1 MKDKLTR
8 KAKREGYNARSA
20 YKLLQLNDKYNLI
33 KKDDRVLDL
42 GCWPGSWLQ
51 VCWKKGCECVGVDL
65 RKTNLRLSN
74 VKTYQ
79 LDVFS
84 DNFFDIIN
92 EKFDVVLSDMA
103 PNTSG
108 NIEIDQFK
116 SYELSE
122 RALEIAKKV
131 LKENGNFLVKIF
143 QSDESNDLLKKMRKS
158 FKFVKSTKPVS
169 SKKGSKEIYFI
180 GIGSGLIR

>member
-1 MKDKLTR
+1 MKDKFTI
-8 KAKREGYNARSA
+8 KAKKEGYKARSA

-33 KKDDRVLDL
+33 KKGDKVLDL

-51 VCWKKGCECVGVDL
+51 VCWKSGCKCIGVDL

-84 DNFFDIIN
+84 DKFFEVIN

-122 RALEIAKKV
+122 RAFEIAKKL

-143 QSDESNDLLKKMRKS
+143 QSDESNDLLKKMRAS

-169 SKKGSKEIYFI
+169 SKKGSKEIYFM
-180 GIGSGLIR
+180 GVGFNQV